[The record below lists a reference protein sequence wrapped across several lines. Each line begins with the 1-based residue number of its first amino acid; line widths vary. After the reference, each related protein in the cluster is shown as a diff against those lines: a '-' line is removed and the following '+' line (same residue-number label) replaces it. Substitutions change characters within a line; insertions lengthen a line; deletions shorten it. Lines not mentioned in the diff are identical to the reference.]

1 MVLSGEV
8 LAVITITSAP
18 PLFRHAMIEQMVDH
32 VAAQMA
38 LVAWRERTAAEL
50 EHARDAA
57 MEASRMKSD
66 FLATMSHEIRTPL
79 NGVIGLNDLLLRTT
93 LDPDQQ
99 RLATGVQV
107 ASRALLG
114 VLNDILDFS
123 KIEAGRLELEIL
135 DFEVREVV
143 EQVAGVLGESARSRG
158 LELVVSCAPEV
169 PQMLAGDPTRLSQ
182 VLTNLVSNAIKF
194 TPPGGRVVGV
204 RPGLERA
211 AGPGVGEQRLE
222 QLGADAGVA
231 LVGVDAEVDLVLD
244 EQPEALGA
252 HPAADV
258 VGTHPDLEQGGL
270 VERAGAVRGLRA
282 GGDVQDLAG
291 LLGCHTSRLTRR

>member
-1 MVLSGEV
+1 
-8 LAVITITSAP
+8 
-18 PLFRHAMIEQMVDH
+18 
-32 VAAQMA
+32 
-38 LVAWRERTAAEL
+38 
-50 EHARDAA
+50 
-57 MEASRMKSD
+57 
-66 FLATMSHEIRTPL
+66 MSPGSNPRIRTPSGSSTGGQL
-79 NGVIGLNDLLLRTT
+79 AHDL
-93 LDPDQQ
+93 
-99 RLATGVQV
+99 
-107 ASRALLG
+107 
-114 VLNDILDFS
+114 
-123 KIEAGRLELEIL
+123 
-135 DFEVREVV
+135 EVV
-143 EQVAGVLGESARSRG
+143 PRG
-158 LELVVSCAPEV
+158 
-169 PQMLAGDPTRLSQ
+169 Q
-182 VLTNLVSNAIKF
+182 
-194 TPPGGRVVGV
+194 PPGGRVVGV